1 MPLKPALPSLRLLP
15 TSNVP
20 RMRTAPQTL
29 ASPAPGG
36 QPSQTTHGSEPR
48 LSVGL
53 ARSGADVQDALRL
66 RFKVFAEELGAR
78 IESEDGLDRDSFDD
92 WCDHLIVRDD
102 DSLRVI
108 GTYRILPA
116 HRARQLGRLYSESE
130 FDLSRL
136 AHLRESMV
144 EIGRSCVHRDYRQ
157 GPAIML
163 LWAGLAQYMRGNGY
177 RHMVGCASASLAD
190 GGAQAAALRDSL
202 QAHLA
207 DPEYRV
213 FPRVPFPHERFERAA
228 QCEMPPLIRGYMRL
242 GAQICG
248 EPAWDPDFN
257 TADFL
262 VWLSLE
268 RLNPR
273 YARHFDLM
281 VDASTLRTSQDS
293 AAVVPSC

>member
-1 MPLKPALPSLRLLP
+1 
-15 TSNVP
+15 V
-20 RMRTAPQTL
+20 
-29 ASPAPGG
+29 
-36 QPSQTTHGSEPR
+36 E
-48 LSVGL
+48 
-53 ARSGADVQDALRL
+53 DALRL
-66 RFKVFAEELGAR
+66 RYKVFAEELGAR
-78 IESEDGLDRDSFDD
+78 IDSDDGLDRDSFDD

-108 GTYRILPA
+108 GTYRILPP

-163 LWAGLAQYMRGNGY
+163 LWAGLAQYMRCNGY

-202 QAHLA
+202 QGHLA

-213 FPRVPFPHERFERAA
+213 FPRVPFPHERFQRAA

-273 YARHFDLM
+273 YARHFDLL
-281 VDASTLRTSQDS
+281 VDAGTLRTSHAL
-293 AAVVPSC
+293 AAAVPSC

>member
-1 MPLKPALPSLRLLP
+1 
-15 TSNVP
+15 
-20 RMRTAPQTL
+20 MRTIAQSL
-29 ASPAPGG
+29 ASPAPGS
-36 QPSQTTHGSEPR
+36 QPSQTTQGSEPR

-53 ARSGADVQDALRL
+53 ARSSADVEDALRL

-78 IESEDGLDRDSFDD
+78 IDSEDGLDRDSFDD
-92 WCDHLIVRDD
+92 VCDHLIVRDD

-108 GTYRILPA
+108 GTYRILPP

-136 AHLRESMV
+136 THLRESMV

-163 LWAGLAQYMRGNGY
+163 LWAGLAQYMRANGY
-177 RHMVGCASASLAD
+177 RHMIGCASASLAD

-228 QCEMPPLIRGYMRL
+228 RCEMPPLIRGYMRL

-281 VDASTLRTSQDS
+281 VDASTLHTSHAS

>member
-1 MPLKPALPSLRLLP
+1 
-15 TSNVP
+15 
-20 RMRTAPQTL
+20 MRTAAPSL
-29 ASPAPGG
+29 ASPSPASHEAQATP
-36 QPSQTTHGSEPR
+36 TSEPR
-48 LSVGL
+48 LSVSL
-53 ARSGADVQDALRL
+53 ARSSADVEDALRL
-66 RFKVFAEELGAR
+66 RYKVFAEELGAR
-78 IESEDGLDRDSFDD
+78 IDSNDGLDRDSFDD

-108 GTYRILPA
+108 GTYRVLPP
-116 HRARQLGRLYSESE
+116 HRARQLGRLYAESE

-163 LWAGLAQYMRGNGY
+163 LWAGLAQYMRCNGY

-202 QAHLA
+202 QGHLA

-213 FPRVPFPHERFERAA
+213 FPRLPFPHERFQRAA
-228 QCEMPPLIRGYMRL
+228 QCEMPPLIRGYIRL

-281 VDASTLRTSQDS
+281 VDAGTLRTSHAL
-293 AAVVPSC
+293 AAAVPSC

>member
-1 MPLKPALPSLRLLP
+1 
-15 TSNVP
+15 
-20 RMRTAPQTL
+20 MRTATPSF
-29 ASPAPGG
+29 ASLSAASQDAQAAPK
-36 QPSQTTHGSEPR
+36 SEPR
-48 LSVGL
+48 LSVSL
-53 ARSGADVQDALRL
+53 ARSSADVDDALRL
-66 RFKVFAEELGAR
+66 RYKVFAEELGAR
-78 IESEDGLDRDSFDD
+78 IDSDDGLDRDGFDD

-108 GTYRILPA
+108 GTYRILPP

-177 RHMVGCASASLAD
+177 RHMIGCASASLAD
-190 GGAQAAALRDSL
+190 GGAQAAALRDGL

-213 FPRVPFPHERFERAA
+213 FPRVPFPHERFQRSAH
-228 QCEMPPLIRGYMRL
+228 CEMPPLIRGYMRL

-273 YARHFDLM
+273 YARHFDLL
-281 VDASTLRTSQDS
+281 VDASTLRTSPAS
-293 AAVVPSC
+293 AAMVQSC

>member
-1 MPLKPALPSLRLLP
+1 
-15 TSNVP
+15 
-20 RMRTAPQTL
+20 MRTAAPSL
-29 ASPAPGG
+29 ASPSPA
-36 QPSQTTHGSEPR
+36 SQEAQATPASEPR
-48 LSVGL
+48 LSVSL
-53 ARSGADVQDALRL
+53 ARSSADVEDALRL
-66 RFKVFAEELGAR
+66 RYKVFAEELGAR
-78 IESEDGLDRDSFDD
+78 IDSDDGLDRDSFDD

-108 GTYRILPA
+108 GTYRILPP

-163 LWAGLAQYMRGNGY
+163 LWAGLAQYMRCNGY

-202 QAHLA
+202 QGHLA

-213 FPRVPFPHERFERAA
+213 FPRLPFPHERFQRAA

-281 VDASTLRTSQDS
+281 VDASTLRTSHGL
-293 AAVVPSC
+293 AAAVPSC

>member
-1 MPLKPALPSLRLLP
+1 MRSATPNHVSL
-15 TSNVP
+15 S
-20 RMRTAPQTL
+20 A
-29 ASPAPGG
+29 ASRE
-36 QPSQTTHGSEPR
+36 SQAESTSEPR
-48 LSVGL
+48 LSVSL
-53 ARSGADVQDALRL
+53 ARSSADVDDALRL
-66 RFKVFAEELGAR
+66 RYKVFAEELGAR
-78 IESEDGLDRDSFDD
+78 IDSDDGLDRDGFDD
-92 WCDHLIVRDD
+92 WCDHLIVRDED
-102 DSLRVI
+102 TLRVI
-108 GTYRILPA
+108 GTYRILPP

-136 AHLRESMV
+136 AHLRESML
-144 EIGRSCVHRDYRQ
+144 EIGRSCVHRDYRK

-202 QAHLA
+202 QEHLA

-213 FPRVPFPHERFERAA
+213 FPRVPFPHERFQRSAH
-228 QCEMPPLIRGYMRL
+228 CEMPPLIRGYMRL

-273 YARHFDLM
+273 YARHFDLL
-281 VDASTLRTSQDS
+281 VDASTLRTSPAS
-293 AAVVPSC
+293 AAMVQSC